1 MFIGIDIGGTNIKYG
16 LVAADGRIVSKG
28 IMPTRHAQEDLLAD
42 LEGLVN
48 AYKANTR
55 KEILGVGISAPGT
68 IKANGLMLTAGAI
81 KPMYGVNLKE
91 VLEARINLPVN
102 LINDGN
108 AVAIAEHWLGNAVG
122 VANYIC
128 VVLGTGMGGGIVI
141 NNQLYSGAH
150 GMAGEFGYM
159 VTQSLPEDPTAGIE
173 PHSLNFT
180 STVISGICTAYNEAL
195 LSSGV
200 RDVEVTMDAR
210 EIMARAS
217 NGDAIAR
224 GVLDRF
230 YENISIGL
238 LNLVSF
244 FDPEVVIIGGGISA
258 NDTFIQELTLA
269 FEKVQRRHDSVAFLM
284 GKTIAGI
291 KPAKLT
297 NDAGMLGAV
306 YQLQSVMGLLKA

>member
-1 MFIGIDIGGTNIKYG
+1 MYIGIDIGGTNIKYG
-16 LVAADGRIVSKG
+16 LVTADGAVVSKG
-28 IMPTRHAQEDLLAD
+28 IMPTRHAKEDLLSD
-42 LEGLVN
+42 LEGLVQ
-48 AYKANTR
+48 AYKNNTR

-102 LINDGN
+102 VINDGN
-108 AVAIAEHWLGNAVG
+108 AVAIAEHWLGNAIG
-122 VANYIC
+122 IENYIC

-159 VTQSLPEDPTAGIE
+159 ITQSIPQDPEVGIE

-180 STVISGICTAYNEAL
+180 STVISGICTAYNDAL
-195 LSSGV
+195 RASGMTE
-200 RDVEVTMDAR
+200 VEVTMDAR
-210 EIMARAS
+210 EIMERAS
-217 NGDAIAR
+217 KGDTLAR
-224 GVLDRF
+224 DVMDRF

-258 NDTFIQELTLA
+258 NEMFIQELAVA
-269 FEKVQRRHDSVAFLM
+269 FKKMQQRHDSVAFLM
-284 GKTIAGI
+284 DKTIAGI

-306 YQLQSVMGLLKA
+306 YQLQSVLGLL

>member
-16 LVAADGRIVSKG
+16 LVAGDGTVISKG
-28 IMPTRHAQEDLLAD
+28 MMPTRHAQVDLLAD
-42 LEGLVN
+42 LEGLVL
-48 AYKANTR
+48 AYQANTR

-68 IKANGLMLTAGAI
+68 IKADGLMLTAGAI
-81 KPMYGVNLKE
+81 KSMYGVNLKQ

-102 LINDGN
+102 VINDGN
-108 AVAIAEHWLGNAVG
+108 AVAIAEHWVGNAVG
-122 VANYIC
+122 IANYIC

-141 NNQLYSGAH
+141 NHQLYSGAH

-159 VTQSLPEDPTAGIE
+159 VTQNLPEDPTAGIE

-195 LSSGV
+195 HASANPEL
-200 RDVEVTMDAR
+200 EPTMDAR
-210 EIMARAS
+210 EIMERAS
-217 NGDAIAR
+217 RGDLIAR

-230 YENISIGL
+230 YENVSIGL

-258 NDTFIQELTLA
+258 NDEFIKDLAEA
-269 FEKVQRRHDSVAFLM
+269 FEKLQRRHDSVAFLM

-306 YQLQSVMGLLKA
+306 YQLQTVLNLI

>member
-16 LVAADGRIVSKG
+16 LVSADGTVVSKG
-28 IMPTRHAQEDLLAD
+28 IMPTRYEPKDLLAD
-42 LEGLVN
+42 LVGLVK
-48 AYKANTR
+48 AYQADSSQQ
-55 KEILGVGISAPGT
+55 ILGVGISAPGT
-68 IKANGLMLTAGAI
+68 IKADGLMLTAGAI
-81 KPMYGVNLKE
+81 KPMYGVNLKQA
-91 VLEARINLPVN
+91 LEARIELPVN
-102 LINDGN
+102 VINDGN